1 MANTEARDARDNGIA
16 TASNHADRIDPTWRE
31 RAYNALVEHAKT
43 HPTFTIEQ
51 LRAAA
56 GPTLEDPP
64 SLRAWGGV
72 AQRAQKSGILE
83 HHGWIP
89 SENPACHTGEVRVWK
104 SRICPMTATE
114 AKNGYQAIL
123 GLATDVAKACER
135 DLLVHGICFMYLG
148 QRLDPALVY
157 VSTVD
162 SVPVER
168 FDRKVA
174 P

>member
-1 MANTEARDARDNGIA
+1 MANTEARAARDNGIA
-16 TASNHADRIDPTWRE
+16 TASNRADRIDPTWRE

-89 SENPACHTGEVRVWK
+89 SENPACHTGEVRVWA
-104 SRICPMTATE
+104 SRICRSAVTA
-114 AKNGYQAIL
+114 
-123 GLATDVAKACER
+123 ATDLQASLVRGSEVRLLREEVAMLRGLLEEAWAFKDGEACSDGCCGGCCYER
-135 DLLVHGICFMYLG
+135 IEM
-148 QRLDPALVY
+148 PAVL
-157 VSTVD
+157 S
-162 SVPVER
+162 
-168 FDRKVA
+168 
-174 P
+174 